1 MNYIK
6 DFLMKSNLKRMAEI
20 QDSLTKHIKTELK
33 DEEDPMYMATMLL
46 KHAMILYKSMLTDEE
61 IKNMLGHVIDTVEQ
75 DYAGFDF
82 KPTKKTTMH

>member
-1 MNYIK
+1 
-6 DFLMKSNLKRMAEI
+6 MKSNLKRMAEI
-20 QDSLTKHIKTELK
+20 QDRLTKHIKTELK

-46 KHAMILYKSMLTDEE
+46 KHAMILYKSMLTEEE